1 MSFKPSSAQLEL
13 ISNAARDLKKADPC
27 NGERGRIVA
36 RLAETLNRSLNT
48 TYQYLKK
55 YGGWESGKKPRRT
68 HPHN

>member
-36 RLAETLNRSLNT
+36 RLAETLNLTNVVI
-48 TYQYLKK
+48 
-55 YGGWESGKKPRRT
+55 SGNRKT
-68 HPHN
+68 